1 MNKNKRSKKEI
12 LTAMLNDENL
22 LLTDEYREY
31 LQNELNLLVKRAE
44 NKGQT
49 KTQKENEPL
58 LAEVLNLMTNEGQ
71 TVSELMAKSDV
82 LKGLSNQKVTALVKN
97 LVDNGSVERVAVNS
111 KKTVFKLVAV
121 EDGEESVED
130 TENADVE
137 DVTE

>member
-12 LTAMLNDENL
+12 LTAMLNDEQL
-22 LLTDEYREY
+22 ILTDEYREY
-31 LQNELNLLVKRAE
+31 LQNELALLIKRAE

-58 LAEVLNLMTNEGQ
+58 LAEVLNLMTDEGQ

-82 LKGLSNQKVTALVKN
+82 LKGLSNQKVTALVKI
-97 LVDNGSVERVAVNS
+97 LVDNGSVEREAVNS

-121 EDGEESVED
+121 ADGDEN
-130 TENADVE
+130 ENAE
-137 DVTE
+137 NENAE